1 MSSGI
6 VYDKVLGCKWSRQIV
21 RLIDTGVVRPG
32 AITSAV
38 DGLTTKV
45 QTDCLKRMTA
55 LGIVNRTEFSEIP
68 PRVEYELTD
77 IGEKFIGI
85 LNAVEALQKDI
96 DKRWKR

>member
-1 MSSGI
+1 M
-6 VYDKVLGCKWSRQIV
+6 

-32 AITSAV
+32 AITNAV

-55 LGIVNRTEFSEIP
+55 LGILSRTEFAEIP

-96 DKRWKR
+96 DKRREN